1 MHDAL
6 SILGQSTGS
15 EGDEGVFA
23 VMLLRLGHGNFRLQH
38 LARIREELCQLS
50 LRRFQVDV
58 AHPHL
63 PLPLLFLFLPPLL
76 LLRPHPLDHYQL
88 LSDLPD
94 PQPLVSHLV
103 RLSKP
108 SSSWTYHNLMM
119 EARRGLQA
127 NKPHVT
133 FLLVRRRTMTTQG
146 KTSKKQTQ
154 SENTTAKA

>member
-38 LARIREELCQLS
+38 LARIREELCQLC

-76 LLRPHPLDHYQL
+76 LLRAHPLDHYQL
-88 LSDLPD
+88 LSDL
-94 PQPLVSHLV
+94 
-103 RLSKP
+103 
-108 SSSWTYHNLMM
+108 NLMT
-119 EARRGLQA
+119 EARWGLQA

-133 FLLVRRRTMTTQG
+133 FLLVRRRTITTQG